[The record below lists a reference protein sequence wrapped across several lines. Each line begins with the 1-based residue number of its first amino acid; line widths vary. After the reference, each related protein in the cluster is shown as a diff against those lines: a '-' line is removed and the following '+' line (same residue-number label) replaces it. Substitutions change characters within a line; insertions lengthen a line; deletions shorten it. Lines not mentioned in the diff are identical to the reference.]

1 MLEVEPS
8 GILVRGSSWLAE
20 DVQDNATTLPHQSRK
35 QHEVDHE
42 VTSGC
47 IQSLKTGQNQAGQ
60 TKHTGLVLLYIYV
73 PLWHIGS

>member
-1 MLEVEPS
+1 MRRLSP
-8 GILVRGSSWLAE
+8 IRAE
-20 DVQDNATTLPHQSRK
+20 SSRK
-35 QHEVDHE
+35 VGHEVDHE

-60 TKHTGLVLLYIYV
+60 TKHTVLVLLYIYL